1 MKTLKYIL
9 SIGMVLTLTTAY
21 AVDFQSTS
29 TMQMTTT
36 SSAQVHSIG
45 STSVN
50 YNMPVANISS
60 VRPAYRIGQD
70 SRGHVSLPMSSTASF
85 RFSGTKLPMAA
96 ASGVVTAEEVNPAR
110 HLAGPRRVGGGDGL
124 EDEDE
129 PTNPADPSPV
139 GDAMWLLIMLAIGY
153 GAYYAAR
160 RRENTKKNNLWKS
173 HKGKTL

>member
-9 SIGMVLTLTTAY
+9 SIWMVLTLTTAY

-36 SSAQVHSIG
+36 RSGYLHSVG
-45 STSVN
+45 
-50 YNMPVANISS
+50 SS
-60 VRPAYRIGQD
+60 VTSFSGVSGGYTRPSTYSGGSAIGI
-70 SRGHVSLPMSSTASF
+70 SVAVPMSGSSSF
-85 RFSGTKLPMAA
+85 RYSGSKLPMAA
-96 ASGVVTAEEVNPAR
+96 ASGVVTADEANPAR
-110 HLAGPRRVGGGDGL
+110 YVSRPRRVGGGDGL

-160 RRENTKKNNLWKS
+160 RRENTKKNNL
-173 HKGKTL
+173 